1 MDISDNKTIACSS
14 TTIKK
19 VILISRKTELQA
31 KGKKKVKLKVIYM
44 EITIFVVF
52 NQANS

>member
-1 MDISDNKTIACSS
+1 MDISDNKTIAYSS
-14 TTIKK
+14 TTTKK
-19 VILISRKTELQA
+19 VFSSAGRQSCKQKE
-31 KGKKKVKLKVIYM
+31 KKKVKLKVIYM